1 MKDFFKKIFRNRS
14 VILIALAKLLLD
26 LILYNLANFTSIL
39 LRFDFVFR
47 AQFFHFEDIYGIIE
61 NISFIV
67 FAILFGLPFQSF
79 AFTSVEEVLNIF
91 IALSASK
98 GVSYLLILLLRN
110 KVSFSRG
117 AYVISLFVAFLLIA
131 GIRIV
136 FRLFN
141 RIISNE
147 KSQGRLKKVLIIGAG
162 SAGEILLR
170 EIENHPE
177 LAYSVKGFIDDDP
190 IKKRIRIHGV
200 PVIGP
205 IERLPYI
212 IREYGVDVV
221 IYAIPSAPREHLQRV
236 VSLVAQTG
244 VEIKTLPPLWEIIS
258 GRVKIENIKNVELED
273 LLPRPEIKMDSAV
286 VENYL
291 RGKVVLVTGAGG
303 SIGSEISRQVA
314 TYRPKKLILLGRGE
328 NRIFDIEQELKYVRH
343 FDNIE
348 PVICDIRDRR
358 RVFRIFEEEKPDIV
372 FHAAAHKHVPL
383 MEKNP
388 SEAIMNNVFGTKNL
402 LDASCQC
409 DVKRFVNISTD
420 KAVNPVNVMGATKRI
435 TEIMVQLYAK
445 SSNGT
450 IFSSVRFGNVLGS
463 RGSITDVFSKQIKEG
478 IITVTD
484 PNMER
489 YFMLISEAVQLVL
502 HAGAMNKGGEIFVLK
517 IGEPFNILEFA
528 KTYVAL
534 SGKEVGKDVEIK
546 FIGNRGEEKICEE
559 LWSDK
564 EEIIETEN
572 PYILVVSNRGNMIDN
587 EEFFKLLEMLEKAV
601 IEDDI
606 PLAKR
611 IMNRIVPEYEYLGR
625 VGQ

>member
-1 MKDFFKKIFRNRS
+1 
-14 VILIALAKLLLD
+14 
-26 LILYNLANFTSIL
+26 
-39 LRFDFVFR
+39 
-47 AQFFHFEDIYGIIE
+47 
-61 NISFIV
+61 
-67 FAILFGLPFQSF
+67 
-79 AFTSVEEVLNIF
+79 
-91 IALSASK
+91 
-98 GVSYLLILLLRN
+98 
-110 KVSFSRG
+110 
-117 AYVISLFVAFLLIA
+117 
-131 GIRIV
+131 
-136 FRLFN
+136 
-141 RIISNE
+141 
-147 KSQGRLKKVLIIGAG
+147 
-162 SAGEILLR
+162 
-170 EIENHPE
+170 
-177 LAYSVKGFIDDDP
+177 
-190 IKKRIRIHGV
+190 
-200 PVIGP
+200 
-205 IERLPYI
+205 
-212 IREYGVDVV
+212 
-221 IYAIPSAPREHLQRV
+221 
-236 VSLVAQTG
+236 
-244 VEIKTLPPLWEIIS
+244 
-258 GRVKIENIKNVELED
+258 
-273 LLPRPEIKMDSAV
+273 
-286 VENYL
+286 
-291 RGKVVLVTGAGG
+291 
-303 SIGSEISRQVA
+303 
-314 TYRPKKLILLGRGE
+314 
-328 NRIFDIEQELKYVRH
+328 
-343 FDNIE
+343 
-348 PVICDIRDRR
+348 
-358 RVFRIFEEEKPDIV
+358 
-372 FHAAAHKHVPL
+372 